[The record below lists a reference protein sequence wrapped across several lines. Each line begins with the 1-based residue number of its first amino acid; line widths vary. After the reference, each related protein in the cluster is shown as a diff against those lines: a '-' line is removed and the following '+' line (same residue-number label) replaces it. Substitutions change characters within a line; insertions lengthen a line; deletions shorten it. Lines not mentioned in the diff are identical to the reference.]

1 MLIVQHADGSSED
14 HACACPYRHVVAAR
28 AVVRTMGVAA
38 HWAGRVHSMASRNGN
53 GVMGRAACAA
63 VAQAFA
69 SSIAVPTC
77 GA

>member
-1 MLIVQHADGSSED
+1 
-14 HACACPYRHVVAAR
+14 
-28 AVVRTMGVAA
+28 
-38 HWAGRVHSMASRNGN
+38 VHSMASRNGN